1 MGDGKHCP
9 NCGNDIGVWPVFS
22 AAWPSLIWC
31 PRCKSRL
38 RYGNTALV
46 IAVLLVVLIV
56 IAGAAFEIGLV
67 ARTDVADADLGRDR
81 DRLMGPRPAG
91 SDLVSAESA
100 RTGIG
105 RPDSA

>member
-56 IAGAAFEIGLV
+56 IAAAAFESVSSLAPTWRMRIWAV
-67 ARTDVADADLGRDR
+67 IVIVH
-81 DRLMGPRPAG
+81 G
-91 SDLVSAESA
+91 SPSSWQ
-100 RTGIG
+100 
-105 RPDSA
+105 